1 MKNSHII
8 KTALAST
15 VMTFSVV
22 AHAQFGLPSI
32 PGMSGSKN
40 SAPAEDPAALVSNAK
55 KTMSSFVNAKIGLI
69 EAMGGSDQL
78 AAQKQLLE
86 GLKKGDAAASK
97 EDLET
102 IVSLDK
108 ATNDMLAKKTAENV
122 KLDAKNKTA
131 ASKAMLEYVSGLVS
145 SKKLISS
152 VSGLS
157 KNPMALGSNLGAVTY
172 LAKELPSVVS
182 SGASTTSTLFTYLGA
197 NGVDISEAKKAA
209 SDLGV

>member
-1 MKNSHII
+1 MKSSHII
-8 KTALAST
+8 KAALASSFIALCT
-15 VMTFSVV
+15 V
-22 AHAQFGLPSI
+22 ANAQFNLPSI
-32 PGMSGSKN
+32 PGIGGSKN
-40 SAPAEDPAALVSNAK
+40 SAPAEDPAALVANVRNS
-55 KTMSSFVNAKIGLI
+55 MSSFVNAKIGLI
-69 EAMGGSDQL
+69 EAMGGSDQV

-108 ATNDMLAKKTAENV
+108 ATNEMLAKKTAENA
-122 KLDAKNKTA
+122 KLDAQNKAA
-131 ASKAMLEYVSGLVS
+131 ASKAMLQYVSGLVS
-145 SKKLISS
+145 SKKVINSI
-152 VSGLS
+152 SGLT
-157 KNPMALGSNLGAVTY
+157 KNPMALLGNLGAVTY
-172 LAKELPSVVS
+172 LAKEMPSMVS